1 VIPFAWT
8 VITLAVFFGARWN
21 YLRTKSPLLHPVM
34 WASLILIAVLEILGR
49 GSFGVY
55 RAQTTGMF
63 WFLGPAVVALAVPI
77 YRLRGIILRHARGLV
92 VVVLASLAFS
102 LGSTAAVLLA
112 FGLSRTV
119 IEALCLKSVTAAV
132 AFAIAQEV
140 HAEPF
145 LAGVATMVAGMLGAI
160 GGPWIVRRLG
170 IRDPRAAGLAIGCGS
185 HVLGTM
191 RAFEESEEMGTFA
204 SVAMALTALGSALIC
219 PPLFLLFS

>member
-1 VIPFAWT
+1 MIPFAWT
-8 VITLAVFFGARWN
+8 FITLAVFFSARWI
-21 YLRTKSPLLHPVM
+21 YLRAKSPLLHPVM
-34 WASLILIAVLEILGR
+34 WASVTLIVVMEALGH
-49 GSFGVY
+49 GHYALY
-55 RAQTTGMF
+55 REQTTGMF

-77 YRLRGIILRHARGLV
+77 YRLRAIILRHARGLV
-92 VVVLASLAFS
+92 IVVIASLAFS
-102 LGSTAAVLLA
+102 LASTAGVLLL
-112 FGLSRTV
+112 FGLTRTV
-119 IEALCLKSVTAAV
+119 IEALCLKSVTAVV
-132 AFAIAQEV
+132 AFAIAQEI
-140 HAEPF
+140 HAEPL

-204 SVAMALTALGSALIC
+204 SVAMALTALGAALIC